1 MAGQGFFHSLKE
13 EKQMTDE
20 IKVKGFRGGLPYGFD
35 VQRLN
40 DAFPTVSEG
49 LIIKHETLEPLVRA
63 PMKTGRYYAVINS
76 WIKQQRERAG
86 IIIQWVSGIGVKVLD
101 PGEILTASKTGTKQK
116 LRQTQRKMKLLGY
129 SDRDRLNQAGQLD
142 WDHTQHVY
150 VVLRD
155 AVNAAKKT
163 LPIDVPPI
171 KSLPKPKL
179 VPNDTKRAG

>member
-1 MAGQGFFHSLKE
+1 MK
-13 EKQMTDE
+13 DE
-20 IKVKGFRGGLPYGFD
+20 DKDKGFRGGLPYCFD

-40 DAFPTVSEG
+40 DAFPILSEG
-49 LIIKHETLEPLVRA
+49 LTIKHEMLEPLVRA
-63 PMKTGRYYAVINS
+63 PMKTGRYYAVVNS
-76 WIKQQRERAG
+76 WIKQKRETAG
-86 IIIQWVSGIGVKVLD
+86 IIIQWVPGTGIKVLD

>member
-1 MAGQGFFHSLKE
+1 
-13 EKQMTDE
+13 MTDE
-20 IKVKGFRGGLPYGFD
+20 IKVKGFRGGLPYGPD

-40 DAFPTVSEG
+40 DAFPILSEG
-49 LIIKHETLEPLVRA
+49 QIFTHEMLEIPARS
-63 PMKTGRYYAVINS
+63 PMKTPRYYAVVNS
-76 WIKQQRERAG
+76 WRKQHRERAG
-86 IIIQWVSGIGVKVLD
+86 IIIEWITGTGVKVLD

-116 LRQTQRKMKLLGY
+116 LRQTQRKMKLIAY

-142 WDHTQHVY
+142 YDHTHHVY
-150 VVLRD
+150 VVLHD